1 MGIYFFRTHV
11 LINRIL
17 TYMRNYME
25 FIDDNSKMNVYIKK
39 YHLADYFKTDYV
51 PEYLEYMSV
60 VRFSEGEYLY
70 RQLGCIQY
78 IYFFVEGK
86 IKVSTVL
93 SNGKRQS
100 LYFYTK
106 FGILGDLELFNKANP
121 HTTIQAASDSYCI
134 ALSLAYTKHLLYD
147 DPIFLRQMAELLAQK
162 LCNSSSNSSLNI
174 YYSLV
179 NRLCAYIY
187 TTADR
192 MLVDKKE
199 IIVFKEG
206 LSETAEI
213 LGTSYRHLHRT
224 LKSLKEKGILEKIP
238 GGYKVINVSE
248 LMRLSSDEYM

>member
-1 MGIYFFRTHV
+1 
-11 LINRIL
+11 
-17 TYMRNYME
+17 ME
-25 FIDDNSKMNVYIKK
+25 FIDDIRKMNFYIKK
-39 YHLADYFKTDYV
+39 YHLEDYFRVDYF
-51 PEYLEYMSV
+51 PEYLKYMTLT
-60 VRFSEGEYLY
+60 RFSKGEFLY
-70 RQLGCIQY
+70 RQKENIQY

-106 FGILGDLELFNKANP
+106 FGILGDLELFNRSNP

-162 LCNSSSNSSLNI
+162 LCNSSSNFSLNI

-187 TTADR
+187 TSADKVKESNKEV
-192 MLVDKKE
+192 LV
-199 IIVFKEG
+199 FREG

-224 LKSLKEKGILEKIP
+224 LKALKEKEILEKIP
-238 GGYKVINVSE
+238 GGYKVINVNE